1 MWVKNIHEARLFILM
16 TPSVFVPHTPAEYEP
31 RVELCDRSIDQ
42 VGEDETHP
50 LASLMEVLGVL
61 IENYETENVPE
72 LKAL

>member
-1 MWVKNIHEARLFILM
+1 M
-16 TPSVFVPHTPAEYEP
+16 TPSVFVPHTPAEHEQL
-31 RVELCDRSIDQ
+31 VELCDRLSDQ

-61 IENYETENVPE
+61 IEDYETENVPE